1 MKILLNDNII
11 RNNYYLNDKYKD
23 FQEFLIIF
31 ISYKIQK
38 ISKK

>member
-23 FQEFLIIF
+23 FQEFLIFF
-31 ISYKIQK
+31 ISYKIQR